1 MSRAWLGVIA
11 FVGGVGVGLLVAKLY
26 ASSKIQGDLDA
37 GLAKVG
43 LGGGAV
49 QSFVD
54 TTVVPTLV
62 G

>member
-1 MSRAWLGVIA
+1 MTRLWVGVIA
-11 FVGGVGVGLLVAKLY
+11 FVGGVGVGLVVAKLY
-26 ASSKIQGDLDA
+26 AQSKIQGDLDSVL
-37 GLAKVG
+37 GKVG

-54 TTVVPTLV
+54 GTVVPTLV

>member
-1 MSRAWLGVIA
+1 MTRLWIGVIA
-11 FVGGVGVGLLVAKLY
+11 FVAGALVGLEAAKLY
-26 ASSKIQGDLDA
+26 AQSKIQGDVDTVL
-37 GLAKVG
+37 GKVG

-54 TTVVPTLV
+54 SSVVPTLV

>member
-1 MSRAWLGVIA
+1 MLIQTNADTVLG
-11 FVGGVGVGLLVAKLY
+11 
-26 ASSKIQGDLDA
+26 
-37 GLAKVG
+37 KVG

-54 TTVVPTLV
+54 SSVVPTLA